1 VVVLMTGARWRGLA
15 ARCATLIL
23 LCVLLL
29 AIRPGGASAQTV
41 AQLVRTADMSV
52 LNEIDVPP
60 AWATTM
66 GSGVTVGVLDTGA
79 DPTAPD
85 LVGSVTVGP
94 DYAAGIDPP
103 GYQLPL
109 LHGTY
114 ISSIIAGHGSGPGRS
129 EGMLGVAP
137 QARILSVRVIPDDQ
151 EPGFAVYNENADY
164 NSAIAD
170 GIRYAVAHG
179 ASVINMSLSADY
191 NRSLREAIAAAVAHG
206 VVIVAA
212 AGNSGT
218 AGGGFTAYT
227 YPASIPGVISV
238 AAVDAS
244 GQRASF
250 SDDNSSVVVSAPGVN
265 VDGAAAG
272 GQYVEGSG
280 TSPASAFVA
289 GVAAL
294 VRSAYPRL
302 TPVQVMQA
310 IVMSTTDRPPGGY
323 SPAVGFGEVD
333 ADAALTAAGTLAHTP
348 AARGLAGTA
357 HFGPRLRGPIVVVPR
372 DPARIAVEAAVAL
385 AAVLGFLAAAAAL
398 VATARRRRRNPAD
411 LTVEGLL

>member
-1 VVVLMTGARWRGLA
+1 MTGARWRGLA
-15 ARCATLIL
+15 ARCATLSL

-29 AIRPGGASAQTV
+29 AAWPDSASAQTV
-41 AQLVRTADMSV
+41 PQLVRSADMSV
-52 LNEIDVPP
+52 LSEIDVPA
-60 AWATTM
+60 AWATTK
-66 GSGVTVGVLDTGA
+66 GSGVTVAVLDTGA

-94 DYAAGIDPP
+94 NYAAGIDPP
-103 GYQLPL
+103 DYQLPL

-114 ISSIIAGHGSGPGRS
+114 IASIIAGHGSGPGDS

-137 QARILSVRVIPDDQ
+137 RARILSVRVVPDDQ
-151 EPGFAVYNENADY
+151 EPGFAIYNENADY
-164 NSAIAD
+164 DNAVPN

-179 ASVINMSLSADY
+179 ASVINMSLGGGDSRA
-191 NRSLREAIAAAVAHG
+191 LRQAIAGALAHG
-206 VVIVAA
+206 VVIVAS

-218 AGGGFTAYT
+218 AGGGFTSYS

-238 AAVDAS
+238 AAVNAS

-250 SDDNSSVVVSAPGVN
+250 SDDNSSVVVAAPGVD

-294 VRSAYPRL
+294 IRSAYPRL

-310 IVMSTTDRPPGGY
+310 IVTSTTNRPTGGY
-323 SPAVGFGEVD
+323 SPGVGFGEVD
-333 ADAALTAAGTLAHTP
+333 ADAALTAAGTLADTP
-348 AARGLAGTA
+348 AAHGRAGTA
-357 HFGPRLRGPIVVVPR
+357 YFGPRLRGPIVVVPR
-372 DPARIAVEAAVAL
+372 DPTRIAVAAAVAL
-385 AAVLGFLAAAAAL
+385 AAVIGFLAAAAAL
-398 VATARRRRRNPAD
+398 IATARRRRRKAAD
-411 LTVEGLL
+411 LAIGEPA

>member
-1 VVVLMTGARWRGLA
+1 MTGARWRVA
-15 ARCATLIL
+15 ARCATLCL
-23 LCVLLL
+23 LCVVLL
-29 AIRPGGASAQTV
+29 AVRPGSAAAQTV
-41 AQLVRTADMSV
+41 PQLVRSADMSV
-52 LNEIDVPP
+52 LSEIDVPS

-66 GSGVTVGVLDTGA
+66 GSGVTVAVLDTGA

-85 LVGSVTVGP
+85 LAGSVTVGP

-164 NSAIAD
+164 ENAIAS
-170 GIRYAVAHG
+170 GITYAVAHG

-191 NRSLREAIAAAVAHG
+191 TRDLRKAIADAVAHG

-218 AGGGFTAYT
+218 AGGGFTDYT
-227 YPASIPGVISV
+227 YPAAIPGVISV

-250 SDDNSSVVVSAPGVN
+250 SDDNSSVVVAAPGVN
-265 VDGAAAG
+265 VDGAVAG

-280 TSPASAFVA
+280 TSPASALVA
-289 GVAAL
+289 GVVAL
-294 VRSAYPRL
+294 IRSAYPRL
-302 TPVQVMQA
+302 APVQVMQA
-310 IVMSTTDRPPGGY
+310 LVTSTTNRPPGGY
-323 SPAVGFGEVD
+323 SPGVGFGEVD
-333 ADAALTAAGTLAHTP
+333 AAAALTAAGRLARPP
-348 AARGLAGTA
+348 ADRGLAGTA

-372 DPARIAVEAAVAL
+372 NLTRIAVEAAVAL
-385 AAVLGFLAAAAAL
+385 AGVIGFLTAAAAL
-398 VATARRRRRNPAD
+398 LATGRRWRQKLAN
-411 LTVEGLL
+411 LTIG